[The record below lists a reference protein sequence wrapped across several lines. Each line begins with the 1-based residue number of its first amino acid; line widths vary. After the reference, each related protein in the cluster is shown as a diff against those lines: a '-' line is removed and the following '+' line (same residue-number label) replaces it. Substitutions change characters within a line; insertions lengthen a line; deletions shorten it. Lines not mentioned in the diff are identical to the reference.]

1 LSWAPVAA
9 GDSLAE
15 LASPSIAPLVQ
26 NIIESMHM
34 TKVKTIAVCVLLLS
48 AGAFGLRLAAQTE
61 RGGRKTPDRGQ
72 PPAAAKS
79 KVQPPLKLM
88 SEYAVEPP
96 DLVVVEILE
105 ALPGR
110 PVSGGRL
117 VRPDGKIS
125 LSFYGD
131 IYVAGLTLPEVKEK
145 IVLHMRQFLHDETL
159 GLIKIDENGDPVRDP
174 KTNEFVRVNP
184 RDTDMVFVDVTAY
197 NSKNYYVQ
205 GEFSLPGKLPIKG
218 QDRVLDAITDS
229 DGLTPLADHEQV
241 FLYREGGKGEPVQA
255 LKIDI
260 DQIMLGDDL
269 STNYQ
274 LLPGDKLVARRR
286 KDLPETKADSVRTE
300 SASRP
305 KAELHATN
313 SPRFNRHE
321 PLNPPSEEPSGARTN
336 GAQDPALK
344 GLEKR
349 MTDMERKLEQI
360 LEALKRPG
368 R

>member
-1 LSWAPVAA
+1 
-9 GDSLAE
+9 
-15 LASPSIAPLVQ
+15 
-26 NIIESMHM
+26 
-34 TKVKTIAVCVLLLS
+34 
-48 AGAFGLRLAAQTE
+48 LRLAAQTE
-61 RGGRKTPDRGQ
+61 RGQ
-72 PPAAAKS
+72 QPAAAKS

-110 PVSGGRL
+110 PVPGERL

-145 IVLHMRQFLHDETL
+145 IVLHMRQFLHDDVL
-159 GLIKIDENGDPVRDP
+159 GLIKLDEEGDPVRDP
-174 KTNEFVRVNP
+174 KTNEFVRIEP
-184 RDTDMVFVDVTAY
+184 RDSDMVFVDVTAY

-205 GEFSLPGKLPIKG
+205 GEFSLPGRLPIKG

-241 FLYREGGKGEPVQA
+241 FLYREAGKGEPVQA

-274 LLPGDKLVARRR
+274 LMPGDKLVARRR
-286 KDLPETKADSVRTE
+286 KDLPETIADSVRSE
-300 SASRP
+300 SASTP
-305 KAELHATN
+305 KPELNTA
-313 SPRFNRHE
+313 SSLYSKRRE
-321 PLNPPSEEPSGARTN
+321 PLNPPSEEPAGARTN

-344 GLEKR
+344 RLENR
-349 MTDMERKLEQI
+349 MTDMERKLDQI
-360 LEALKRPG
+360 LEAIKRPAG
-368 R
+368 

>member
-1 LSWAPVAA
+1 
-9 GDSLAE
+9 
-15 LASPSIAPLVQ
+15 
-26 NIIESMHM
+26 M
-34 TKVKTIAVCVLLLS
+34 
-48 AGAFGLRLAAQTE
+48 AAQTE
-61 RGGRKTPDRGQ
+61 RGRQEPPDRGQ
-72 PPAAAKS
+72 QPAAAKS
-79 KVQPPLKLM
+79 KVQPPLRLM

-96 DLVVVEILE
+96 DLVVVEVLE

-110 PVSGGRL
+110 PISGERL

-145 IVLHMRQFLHDETL
+145 IVLHLRKFLEDEVL
-159 GLIKIDENGDPVRDP
+159 GLIMIDEDGEPVRDP
-174 KTNEFVRVNP
+174 KTNEWVKVAP
-184 RDTDMVFVDVTAY
+184 RDTHMVFVDVTAY

-205 GEFSLPGKLPIKG
+205 GEFSLVGRLPITG
-218 QDRVLDAITDS
+218 QDRVLDAIADS
-229 DGLTPLADHEQV
+229 NGLTPLADHEQV
-241 FLYREGGKGEPVQA
+241 FLYRESGKGEPVQA
-255 LKIDI
+255 LKIDV

-286 KDLPETKADSVRTE
+286 KDLPEPQADSVRTE
-300 SASRP
+300 SASRTKP
-305 KAELHATN
+305 ELNTA
-313 SPRFNRHE
+313 NRPSLNRRE

-336 GAQDPALK
+336 VAQDPALK

-349 MTDMERKLEQI
+349 MTEMERKLDQI
-360 LEALKRPG
+360 LEAIKRPA